1 MSVRT
6 THPSP
11 PSPREQAAALIGCDA
26 AVATPARVAV
36 LAALLQAG
44 RPLSHAEIN
53 RRLRRRETPDRVTL
67 YRTLTWLTRQ
77 GLAHRVVGEDRVAH
91 YAVSSTKNRDAH
103 AHFYCNRCA
112 HFYCLNDVAVAP
124 ARLPRGF
131 TAHDAGF
138 VIRGRCAAC
147 AH

>member
-1 MSVRT
+1 MS
-6 THPSP
+6 THTARLSP
-11 PSPREQAAALIGCDA
+11 HERATALIGRAA

-44 RPLSHAEIN
+44 RPLSHAEID
-53 RRLRRRETPDRVTL
+53 RRLRRRETRDRVTL
-67 YRTLTWLTRQ
+67 YRTLAWLTRQ
-77 GLAHRVVGEDRVAH
+77 GLAHRIVGEDRVAH
-91 YAVSSTKNRDAH
+91 YAVSPTKDRDAH

-112 HFYCLNDVAVAP
+112 RFYCLNDVALAP

-131 TAHDAGF
+131 IARDAGF